1 MKLSIILNL
10 QNKGSMTY
18 DHFPVTFVKPGAAN
32 IESSLVY
39 CEQETAFSGQ
49 WSINQMNQILEVMQ
63 PAELHGNRQIFTISW
78 YS

>member
-49 WSINQMNQILEVMQ
+49 
-63 PAELHGNRQIFTISW
+63 
-78 YS
+78 